1 MVRKTARML
10 MRASK
15 NEDVRQRSANVIL
28 DRAYGKPT
36 QPIGGDEENPLELLM
51 QHLHSCAQVAE
62 LHSGLPTQSRSS
74 TFTKPECGA
83 RTRKGLPCKRLAYG
97 NGRC

>member
-1 MVRKTARML
+1 MAGSKPGERRGGRKKGTPNRISSEIREAARRYGREALRLHVKL

-36 QPIGGDEENPLELLM
+36 QAVSNEDDNPFELLM
-51 QHLHSCAQVAE
+51 EHLDGS
-62 LHSGLPTQSRSS
+62 SRGLPSEQQ
-74 TFTKPECGA
+74 
-83 RTRKGLPCKRLAYG
+83 
-97 NGRC
+97 